1 MKKYLYLLT
10 VIVTFSACHRNDFTV
25 TGNVSDA
32 EGKTLYFEATQIDKI
47 VTLDSIK
54 LKSDGK
60 FTFYAPKT
68 EFPEF
73 YRLRLDS
80 SYIHFAIDSTETVT
94 FQTSGKSFT
103 DYSVEGSEENKQI
116 QEVSKAGSLLK
127 NEVDKILSNTETS
140 DSIRIA
146 NAKRLLNALDQ
157 YKKTTL
163 PIIYGN
169 PKSKAAYFA
178 IFQQVNGNI
187 IFDPFDKEDSKAIRA
202 VANAY
207 DVYYKGSHRAKQLYN
222 MAIASLQAE
231 RQLKQPTLLEQ
242 AKEASLIDIS
252 LPDIKGKQQ
261 KLSDLK
267 GKVVLLDFTAYQ
279 TDYSPEYNILLAK
292 IYKQFKD
299 KGLEIYQVS
308 LDNDEN
314 FWKVSASNLP
324 WICVRDEASIYSTVA
339 NLYNVKNLPSAFLI
353 DRTGAIQKRIAS
365 IESISGEIQKLL

>member
-73 YRLRLDS
+73 YRLRLGS

-127 NEVDKILSNTETS
+127 NEVDKILSNTGTS

-157 YKKTTL
+157 YKKNDLTYYIWK
-163 PIIYGN
+163 PQI
-169 PKSKAAYFA
+169 KSRLFCH
-178 IFQQVNGNI
+178 F
-187 IFDPFDKEDSKAIRA
+187 
-202 VANAY
+202 
-207 DVYYKGSHRAKQLYN
+207 
-222 MAIASLQAE
+222 
-231 RQLKQPTLLEQ
+231 
-242 AKEASLIDIS
+242 
-252 LPDIKGKQQ
+252 
-261 KLSDLK
+261 
-267 GKVVLLDFTAYQ
+267 
-279 TDYSPEYNILLAK
+279 
-292 IYKQFKD
+292 
-299 KGLEIYQVS
+299 
-308 LDNDEN
+308 
-314 FWKVSASNLP
+314 SAS
-324 WICVRDEASIYSTVA
+324 
-339 NLYNVKNLPSAFLI
+339 
-353 DRTGAIQKRIAS
+353 
-365 IESISGEIQKLL
+365 

>member
-73 YRLRLDS
+73 YRLRLGS

-127 NEVDKILSNTETS
+127 NEVDKILSNTGTS

-187 IFDPFDKEDSKAIRA
+187 IFDR
-202 VANAY
+202 
-207 DVYYKGSHRAKQLYN
+207 
-222 MAIASLQAE
+222 
-231 RQLKQPTLLEQ
+231 
-242 AKEASLIDIS
+242 
-252 LPDIKGKQQ
+252 
-261 KLSDLK
+261 
-267 GKVVLLDFTAYQ
+267 
-279 TDYSPEYNILLAK
+279 
-292 IYKQFKD
+292 
-299 KGLEIYQVS
+299 
-308 LDNDEN
+308 
-314 FWKVSASNLP
+314 
-324 WICVRDEASIYSTVA
+324 STKKT
-339 NLYNVKNLPSAFLI
+339 VKPSVP
-353 DRTGAIQKRIAS
+353 
-365 IESISGEIQKLL
+365 

>member
-1 MKKYLYLLT
+1 MKKYLCLLI
-10 VIVTFSACHRNDFTV
+10 VITTLSACHRNDFTV

-32 EGKTLYFEATQIDKI
+32 EGKTLYFEATQINRI
-47 VTLDSIK
+47 VPLDSIR

-60 FTFYAPKT
+60 FTFHAPKT

-94 FQTSGKSFT
+94 FRTSGKAFT
-103 DYSVEGSEENKQI
+103 DYTVENSEENEQI
-116 QEVSKAGSLLK
+116 RKVAEAGGLLK
-127 NEVDKILSNTETS
+127 GEVDDILRSTGTS

-146 NAKRLLNALDQ
+146 NAKKLLSAIDQ

-169 PKSKAAYFA
+169 PKSNASYFA
-178 IFQQVNGNI
+178 IFQQVNGSV
-187 IFDPFDKEDSKAIRA
+187 IFDPFNKEDSKAIRA

-222 MAIASLQAE
+222 MAISSLQAE
-231 RQLKQPTLLEQ
+231 RQMKQPVLTNQINETSSI
-242 AKEASLIDIS
+242 EIS
-252 LPDIKGKQQ
+252 LPDIQGKQQ

-279 TDYSPEYNILLAK
+279 TDYSPEYNIILAK
-292 IYKQFKD
+292 IYKQFKNQ
-299 KGLEIYQVS
+299 GFEIYQVS

-324 WICVRDEASIYSTVA
+324 WICVRDAASIYSTVA
-339 NLYNVKNLPSAFLI
+339 SSYNVKNLPSAFLL
-353 DRTGAIQKRIAS
+353 DRTGAIRQRLSS
-365 IESISGEIQKLL
+365 IESISEEIQKLL

>member
-116 QEVSKAGSLLK
+116 QEVSQAGSLLK
-127 NEVDKILSNTETS
+127 NEVDKILSNTGTS

-169 PKSKAAYFA
+169 PKSK
-178 IFQQVNGNI
+178 
-187 IFDPFDKEDSKAIRA
+187 SA
-202 VANAY
+202 VLVVVRLEEKLWPYCKVAWL
-207 DVYYKGSHRAKQLYN
+207 DVSLYN
-222 MAIASLQAE
+222 IH
-231 RQLKQPTLLEQ
+231 RTHLLRHGW
-242 AKEASLIDIS
+242 LYCLLCRTDR
-252 LPDIKGKQQ
+252 
-261 KLSDLK
+261 KLC
-267 GKVVLLDFTAYQ
+267 F
-279 TDYSPEYNILLAK
+279 
-292 IYKQFKD
+292 
-299 KGLEIYQVS
+299 
-308 LDNDEN
+308 
-314 FWKVSASNLP
+314 
-324 WICVRDEASIYSTVA
+324 R
-339 NLYNVKNLPSAFLI
+339 
-353 DRTGAIQKRIAS
+353 
-365 IESISGEIQKLL
+365 

>member
-73 YRLRLDS
+73 YRLRLGS

-127 NEVDKILSNTETS
+127 NEVDKILSNS
-140 DSIRIA
+140 KRQKVIKRSRSIQKNDLTYYIW
-146 NAKRLLNALDQ
+146 KPQIKSRL
-157 YKKTTL
+157 
-163 PIIYGN
+163 
-169 PKSKAAYFA
+169 FCH
-178 IFQQVNGNI
+178 F
-187 IFDPFDKEDSKAIRA
+187 
-202 VANAY
+202 
-207 DVYYKGSHRAKQLYN
+207 
-222 MAIASLQAE
+222 
-231 RQLKQPTLLEQ
+231 
-242 AKEASLIDIS
+242 
-252 LPDIKGKQQ
+252 
-261 KLSDLK
+261 
-267 GKVVLLDFTAYQ
+267 
-279 TDYSPEYNILLAK
+279 
-292 IYKQFKD
+292 
-299 KGLEIYQVS
+299 
-308 LDNDEN
+308 
-314 FWKVSASNLP
+314 SAS
-324 WICVRDEASIYSTVA
+324 
-339 NLYNVKNLPSAFLI
+339 
-353 DRTGAIQKRIAS
+353 
-365 IESISGEIQKLL
+365 

>member
-103 DYSVEGSEENKQI
+103 DYSVEGAEENKQI

-127 NEVDKILSNTETS
+127 NEVEKILSNTGTS

-292 IYKQFKD
+292 IYKQFRD
-299 KGLEIYQVS
+299 KGFEIYQVS
-308 LDNDEN
+308 LDNNEN

-339 NLYNVKNLPSAFLI
+339 NL
-353 DRTGAIQKRIAS
+353 
-365 IESISGEIQKLL
+365 

>member
-127 NEVDKILSNTETS
+127 NEVDKILSNTGTS

-163 PIIYGN
+163 PIIYEN

-207 DVYYKGSHRAKQLYN
+207 DVYYKGSYRAKQLYN

-242 AKEASLIDIS
+242 ANEASLIDIS

-339 NLYNVKNLPSAFLI
+339 SLYNVKNLPSAFLI

>member
-32 EGKTLYFEATQIDKI
+32 EGKTLYFEATQINKI

-127 NEVDKILSNTETS
+127 NEVDKILSNTGTS

-163 PIIYGN
+163 PIIYEN

-207 DVYYKGSHRAKQLYN
+207 DVYYKGSYRAKQLYN

-242 AKEASLIDIS
+242 ANEASLIDIS

-339 NLYNVKNLPSAFLI
+339 SLYNVKNLPSAFLI

>member
-73 YRLRLDS
+73 YRLRLGS

-127 NEVDKILSNTETS
+127 NEVDKILSNTGTS

-157 YKKTTL
+157 YKKTTPSMSCCPPSWWPAWSSWWSPCSPRL
-163 PIIYGN
+163 PLRRLWRSLRPWANN
-169 PKSKAAYFA
+169 PPLDMEPPRREIFAAGRFCFPA
-178 IFQQVNGNI
+178 
-187 IFDPFDKEDSKAIRA
+187 
-202 VANAY
+202 
-207 DVYYKGSHRAKQLYN
+207 LY
-222 MAIASLQAE
+222 
-231 RQLKQPTLLEQ
+231 PTLRRN
-242 AKEASLIDIS
+242 S
-252 LPDIKGKQQ
+252 
-261 KLSDLK
+261 
-267 GKVVLLDFTAYQ
+267 
-279 TDYSPEYNILLAK
+279 
-292 IYKQFKD
+292 
-299 KGLEIYQVS
+299 
-308 LDNDEN
+308 
-314 FWKVSASNLP
+314 
-324 WICVRDEASIYSTVA
+324 R
-339 NLYNVKNLPSAFLI
+339 
-353 DRTGAIQKRIAS
+353 
-365 IESISGEIQKLL
+365 